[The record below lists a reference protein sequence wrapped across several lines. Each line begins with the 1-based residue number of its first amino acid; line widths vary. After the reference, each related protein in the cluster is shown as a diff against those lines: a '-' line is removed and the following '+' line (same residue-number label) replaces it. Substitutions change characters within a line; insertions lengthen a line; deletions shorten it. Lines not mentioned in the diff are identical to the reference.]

1 MHRDYIISPL
11 PIKVCLRAHVH
22 DISVSTT
29 FRLSRVINI
38 ETALID
44 VIDSSSSHGPISQ
57 KGLFEVA
64 VAT

>member
-22 DISVSTT
+22 DISVST

-38 ETALID
+38 ETAFIN
-44 VIDSSSSHGPISQ
+44 VIGSSSSHGPISQ
-57 KGLFEVA
+57 KGLFKVA